1 MLTVAGVKKV
11 RNLIKKEGI
20 TQTEFSKRWGIT
32 SGMLSQVLMRKKGFG
47 WEKSKEI
54 VRITEGEVTLDD
66 LGWKMDA
73 T

>member
-1 MLTVAGVKKV
+1 
-11 RNLIKKEGI
+11 
-20 TQTEFSKRWGIT
+20 
-32 SGMLSQVLMRKKGFG
+32 MRKKGFG

-54 VRITEGEVTLDD
+54 VRITGGEVTLDD